1 MPRKST
7 QSQKRIKGYRYRYR
21 YIAYECFQRGFCLFW
36 GNLIS
41 SQLQCDLPED

>member
-7 QSQKRIKGYRYRYR
+7 QSQKRIKGY
-21 YIAYECFQRGFCLFW
+21 IKTAYECFQRGFCLFW

>member
-7 QSQKRIKGYRYRYR
+7 QSQKRIKDRIYF
-21 YIAYECFQRGFCLFW
+21 IKTAYEYYHRDFCLFW